1 MFAWAEVS
9 VREGVAGLLGLLR
22 FRFVVQAFLMPG
34 YLLAP
39 RPGCGC
45 SGLGAVVLL
54 IQWV

>member
-22 FRFVVQAFLMPG
+22 FRFVVQAFSMPG

-39 RPGCGC
+39 RPGCR
-45 SGLGAVVLL
+45 SNGLGSADFLSE
-54 IQWV
+54 WV